1 MPRIFGHNLL
11 FFILA
16 GLAFYIFGFL
26 MYGVIFG
33 EYWMEIANVSPD
45 HAPAPWKMGL
55 GFVIPF
61 VSTAGIAAL
70 ASKLGKSDLMGY
82 VKLGVLLAI
91 FFPIMAMAYGY
102 AYGDTYNIRMFT
114 MDSVHMIIGYAIAGA
129 VLSFGRT
136 TAEA

>member
-33 EYWMEIANVSPD
+33 EYWMEIANVTEAHEP
-45 HAPAPWKMGL
+45 PMWKMGM

-61 VSTAGIAAL
+61 VPTAGIAIL
-70 ASKLGKSDLMGY
+70 ANKLGKSSPVGY
-82 VKLGVLLAI
+82 MKLGVLLAI
-91 FFPIMAMAYGY
+91 FFPVAAMAYGY
-102 AYGDTYNIRMFT
+102 AYGDTYNVRMFT
-114 MDSVHMIIGYAIAGA
+114 MDSLHMIIGFAIAGA
-129 VLSFGRT
+129 VLSFGR
-136 TAEA
+136 AK